1 MPRAITRRSRCRLS
15 TGSEAAFR
23 SHDTTVAARQLP
35 GAHVPDAKE
44 HLMNVTTWVVFL
56 RVLLGLPV
64 PSPAQTITSALTA
77 AHRTIDWSR
86 AGVSGDIPNRT
97 TICATLAP
105 GATATSI
112 NNAIAACR
120 NGVVVLSEGTYTLS
134 SGITFRNSSNVTLRG
149 AGPDRTI
156 VRFTGADGCGGL
168 WADVCVHGPSDV
180 WYGNVPTTNMRSWT
194 GGYAKGTTEITLDST
209 AGLAVGLMIILDQL
223 DDAADTQG
231 VWVCGTLECSQEGGP
246 AGRPG
251 RAQQQFVQIKAING

>member
-86 AGVSGDIPNRT
+86 AGVSGEIPHRT

-105 GATATSI
+105 GATATAI

-120 NGVVVLSEGTYTLS
+120 NGVVVLGEGTFTLS
-134 SGITFRNSSNVTLRG
+134 SGITFRGSSNVTLRG
-149 AGPDRTI
+149 AGPDETI
-156 VRFTGADGCGGL
+156 LRFTGADFCGGL
-168 WADVCVHGPSDV
+168 SANVCMHGASDV
-180 WYGNVPTTNMRSWT
+180 WSGAVPAGNVRNWT
-194 GGYAKGTTEITLDST
+194 AGYAKGTTEITLSST
-209 AGLAVGLMIILDQL
+209 TGLSVGLMLILDQL
-223 DDAADTQG
+223 DDASDTH
-231 VWVCGTLECSQEGGP
+231 
-246 AGRPG
+246 
-251 RAQQQFVQIKAING
+251 